1 MSKIAE
7 QDSSREPTA
16 FRVFMRVY
24 RVLTPAIFVL
34 LLAGFLAQSS
44 WLAEQ
49 VGALNQTIW
58 NDVRCAA
65 GHVHVPPMLMVIYI
79 VRGVFLLA
87 AANDLRGYASF
98 LAFTMWA
105 NLTHGALAQHMTEE
119 AGERMEDGHL
129 RGAKFSAKAETQ
141 ICRADARSSA
151 ARVTH
156 SHRLAARTSPRLAR
170 VAGAG
175 AANQSQIA
183 QQPQLARDQGLL

>member
-1 MSKIAE
+1 MSKITQ

-24 RVLTPAIFVL
+24 GVLTPAIFVL
-34 LLAGFLAQSS
+34 LLVGFLAQSP
-44 WLAEQ
+44 WLAEH

-65 GHVHVPPMLMVIYI
+65 EHLHVPPMLMVIYI

-105 NLTHGALAQHMTEE
+105 NLAHGALTGPLSAVAAPGARTPTKPACWRRKAQHTTEE
-119 AGERMEDGHL
+119 AREPLGR
-129 RGAKFSAKAETQ
+129 
-141 ICRADARSSA
+141 
-151 ARVTH
+151 
-156 SHRLAARTSPRLAR
+156 RTTLWGKVQR
-170 VAGAG
+170 
-175 AANQSQIA
+175 
-183 QQPQLARDQGLL
+183 QG